1 VSWAELLPSGPGKP
15 PALGLR
21 ERVLCALAEAYVTR
35 RVAIGNCYD
44 CTVLGRM
51 CADHAEDAALAD
63 AYEADYMR
71 IRGIGSDG
79 AMLTLIG
86 GLTS

>member
-1 VSWAELLPSGPGKP
+1 VSWPELLPSGPGKP
-15 PALGLR
+15 DGLGLR
-21 ERVLCALAEAYVTR
+21 ERVLCAIAEGIVTR

-44 CTVLGRM
+44 CLRDGRM

-86 GLTS
+86 GLT